1 MFEELVETQHHTS
14 GTGGSRNRYFLVSG
28 IVLVFS
34 LSAALVFSLFAV
46 DLNLDM
52 NDLDMVELVAPV
64 DTTTPAKLPEIE
76 TAPKSDTKPK
86 PGPAAAPRLATRT
99 VNMAR
104 IDESPREAP
113 TAVST
118 TQNTVKERPAS
129 GFVAIGKFDSDGGST
144 GVAGRGPGGNGDGT
158 GEGGLGDGTAVA
170 KVVKETEELPPP
182 PPVKKEA
189 PKKPVIV
196 SLGVVNGRATSL
208 PKPTLPPAAKVANV
222 SGTVAVKV
230 VIDENGNVISASAVS
245 GNQMLR
251 GVSESAAKSAK
262 FAPTLL
268 SGEPTKASGVINYNF
283 G

>member
-1 MFEELVETQHHTS
+1 MFEELGTTQSHS
-14 GTGGSRNRYFLVSG
+14 SANANRKSYFLVTTVVLG
-28 IVLVFS
+28 IS

-76 TAPKSDTKPK
+76 TAPKMEAKPK

-104 IDESPREAP
+104 IDETPREAP

-118 TQNTVKERPAS
+118 TQNTVKERPAT
-129 GFVAIGKFDSDGGST
+129 GFVAIGKFDSDGGAT
-144 GVAGRGPGGNGDGT
+144 GVAGRGPGGDGDGT

-170 KVVKETEELPPP
+170 KVEKEIEDAPPP

-208 PKPTLPPAAKVANV
+208 PKPSIPAAAKVAKV
-222 SGTVAVKV
+222 GGTVAVRV
-230 VIDENGNVISASAVS
+230 LIDENGNVVSASAVS
-245 GNQMLR
+245 GNEMLR
-251 GVSESAAKSAK
+251 QASESAARSAK
-262 FAPTLL
+262 FTPTLL
-268 SGEPTKASGVINYNF
+268 SGAPAKASGVINYNF
-283 G
+283 S

>member
-1 MFEELVETQHHTS
+1 MFEELGTTQS
-14 GTGGSRNRYFLVSG
+14 QSSANAGRKSYFLVTTVVLG
-28 IVLVFS
+28 IS

-76 TAPKSDTKPK
+76 TAPKMETKPK
-86 PGPAAAPRLATRT
+86 PGPVAAPRLATRT

-104 IDESPREAP
+104 IDETPREAP
-113 TAVST
+113 TSVST
-118 TQNTVKERPAS
+118 TQNTVKERPAT

-144 GVAGRGPGGNGDGT
+144 GVAGRGPGGDGDGT
-158 GEGGLGDGTAVA
+158 GEGGLGDGTAIA
-170 KVVKETEELPPP
+170 KVEKEIEDAPPP

-208 PKPTLPPAAKVANV
+208 PKPTISAAAKVAKAG
-222 SGTVAVKV
+222 GTVAVKV
-230 VIDENGNVISASAVS
+230 LIDENGNVVSASAVS
-245 GNQMLR
+245 GNEMLR
-251 GVSESAAKSAK
+251 QASESAARSAK
-262 FAPTLL
+262 FVPTLL
-268 SGEPTKASGVINYNF
+268 SGSPAKATGVINYNF
-283 G
+283 S